1 MKRIVFVLSC
11 GLLGVALSGRAI
23 PRQSNG
29 QWGIPADK
37 KLVIAL
43 RLLNTEQYNYLDR
56 NHRFADRHQMLSYL
70 REQEPGLLRK
80 LPIDLEDQTSYELAI
95 TTSTDGQHYQITL
108 QRTAAPDDKTAAC
121 QNAAFSDDKGLIY
134 SRARHR
140 LRTIDSVLIPTLPIS
155 VNQALEILI
164 GVQSRKP
171 SLFMVTSH

>member
-1 MKRIVFVLSC
+1 LKRIVFVLSC
-11 GLLGVALSGRAI
+11 GLLGVALSGRAT

-29 QWGIPADK
+29 QSDVPADK

-43 RLLNTEQYNYLDR
+43 RLLNTEQYNYVDR

-70 REQEPGLLRK
+70 REREPGLLRK
-80 LPIDLEDQTSYELAI
+80 LPADLEDQTSYELAI

-134 SRARHR
+134 LGRA
-140 LRTIDSVLIPTLPIS
+140 
-155 VNQALEILI
+155 I
-164 GVQSRKP
+164 GCEP
-171 SLFMVTSH
+171 STQY